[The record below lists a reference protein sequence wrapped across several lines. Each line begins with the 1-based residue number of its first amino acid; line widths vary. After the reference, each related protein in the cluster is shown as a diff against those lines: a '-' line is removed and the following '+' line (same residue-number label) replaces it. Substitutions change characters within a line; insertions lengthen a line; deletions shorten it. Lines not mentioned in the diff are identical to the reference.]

1 MISDDD
7 ASPQLTW
14 TEEGEPRSGRFGDVY
29 FSRDDGLAETRAV
42 FLDGCGLPDA
52 WAGRDHFTVAELGF
66 GTGLNIAAL
75 LDLWRR
81 TRPEGGRLHIFSIE
95 GFPLT
100 ANEAERALGAW
111 PELAEATQALIDA
124 WPSATPGFHR
134 VDLPGFDAV
143 LDLAV
148 GDAAWAL
155 EQWSGAADAWF
166 LDGFSPAL
174 NPGMWSPQVM
184 ALIAARS
191 APGARLATFT
201 VAGAVRR
208 GLAEHG
214 FVVEKRPGHGRKR
227 ERLEARLNSTVAS
240 APVPS
245 IAVIGAG
252 VAGASVVRAL
262 RDQGVRA
269 VVFEA
274 ERPGAGGSG
283 FPAALVTPR
292 LDAGDIGIAALH
304 AQALERAGHLYAATP
319 DAVTG
324 HAVLQLPQAPR
335 DAARFD
341 KIARQ
346 PIWAEGAMAVLDE
359 DAAATLAGEATG
371 QGGLSMRCACA
382 VRPAAV
388 LSDWLGD
395 AAMRSERV
403 TKLERTDGRWRLIG
417 ERSAV
422 LAEVDAVVVAA
433 GWGSAALL
441 DGHDPAPRLSPVRG
455 QADWVE
461 GEVTT
466 NAMAW
471 GGYAAPTGQGVL
483 YGATHDRG
491 DTDTAPRAEDSER
504 NLATL
509 RARLPS
515 LADKIE
521 AAGQA
526 HSRAAIRA
534 TTPDRLP
541 LAGALDDGLY
551 LLGGLGSRGFCVASV
566 LAEHVAA
573 QILKRPSPLPRDLA
587 ARVSPHRAA
596 VIRNPLAPPSPASAG

>member
-1 MISDDD
+1 MTSNDD

-42 FLDGCGLPDA
+42 FLDGCGLPGA
-52 WAGRDHFTVAELGF
+52 WAGRACFTVAELGF

-100 ANEAERALGAW
+100 AEEAVRALGAW
-111 PELAEATQALIDA
+111 PELAEATQALIDN

-134 VDLPGFDAV
+134 VDLPVFHAV

-155 EQWSGAADAWF
+155 AHWSGMADAWF

-201 VAGAVRR
+201 VAGVVRR
-208 GLAEHG
+208 GLTEQG

-227 ERLEARLNSTVAS
+227 ERLEAHLPSTFAHALIPTV
-240 APVPS
+240 
-245 IAVIGAG
+245 AVIGAG

-262 RDQGVRA
+262 RDQGVRP

-292 LDAGDIGIAALH
+292 LDAGDVGIAALH
-304 AQALERAGHLYAATP
+304 AQALERAGHLYAAIP

-324 HAVLQLPQAPR
+324 QGVLQLPQAPR
-335 DAARFD
+335 DAARFE

-346 PIWAEGAMAVLDE
+346 SIWAQGAMAVLDG
-359 DAAATLAGEATG
+359 DAAAALAGEAAG
-371 QGGLSMRCACA
+371 PGGLSMRGACA

-388 LSDWLGD
+388 LSDGLVD
-395 AAMRSERV
+395 ADMRSERV
-403 TKLERTDGRWRLIG
+403 TRLERTDGRWRLIG
-417 ERSAV
+417 EEAAV

-433 GWGSAALL
+433 GWGSAVLL
-441 DGHDPAPRLSPVRG
+441 DGHDLAPRLSPVRG
-455 QADWVE
+455 QADWIE

-471 GGYAAPTGQGVL
+471 GGYAVPTGQGVL

-491 DTDTAPRAEDSER
+491 DTDTRPRAEDSAR

-509 RARLPS
+509 RARLPA
-515 LADKIE
+515 LAAKIQ

-526 HSRAAIRA
+526 KSRAAIRA

-541 LAGALDDGLY
+541 LAGVLDDGLY
-551 LLGGLGSRGFCVASV
+551 LLGGLGSRGFGVAPL

-573 QILKRPSPLPRDLA
+573 LILDRPSPLPRDLA
-587 ARVSPHRAA
+587 ARVSPRRAA
-596 VIRNPLAPPSPASAG
+596 VGDSPLAPPPPASAG